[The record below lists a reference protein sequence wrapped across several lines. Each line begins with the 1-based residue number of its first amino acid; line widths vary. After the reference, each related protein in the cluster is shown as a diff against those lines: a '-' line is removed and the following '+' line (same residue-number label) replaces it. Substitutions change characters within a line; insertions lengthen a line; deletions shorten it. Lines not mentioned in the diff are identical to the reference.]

1 MINSAN
7 SKGLNLK
14 NWIYRLGNSVQFKTD
29 LKSLPNHF
37 AHLTFSIHDSRFKPW
52 LLIWKFFVLK
62 FSFIMLTVWR
72 NSMPMD
78 SFLSKEKCTGIFKCL
93 ARNNSTSKQDELNE
107 VHFLAVILTSTPQ
120 SLYFFYFL
128 MMYTHFPNCCCCVY
142 LPTYIKENTGDL
154 LPLPMAMICYW
165 PGIKLK

>member
-1 MINSAN
+1 
-7 SKGLNLK
+7 
-14 NWIYRLGNSVQFKTD
+14 
-29 LKSLPNHF
+29 
-37 AHLTFSIHDSRFKPW
+37 
-52 LLIWKFFVLK
+52 
-62 FSFIMLTVWR
+62 
-72 NSMPMD
+72 MPMD

-142 LPTYIKENTGDL
+142 LPTYIKENTGADCKNASNEL
-154 LPLPMAMICYW
+154 RLPLLRPLHCQTTWQKTRKDCGWSRPAGQCSINSLEEEAKNCSF
-165 PGIKLK
+165 KRSKHSVDVTARSRAT